1 MLTKTTMTTTT
12 MTTTTM
18 TTTMKITIRKITTIK
33 TTTTKTTTMKTMTM
47 KTMTTKTKTKK
58 TTSTNTR
65 TTKTICDFSAVLHS
79 CDVLTERVLI
89 MVPVKVGA
97 LKHLYIMCVIRL
109 VNLHHMWSYYRR
121 SLSSVLLALKKDQFN
136 FNAQNTKLT

>member
-1 MLTKTTMTTTT
+1 
-12 MTTTTM
+12 M

-65 TTKTICDFSAVLHS
+65 TTKTTTTKTICDFSAVLHS

-97 LKHLYIMCVIRL
+97 LKHLCSMCVIRL
-109 VNLHHMWSYYRR
+109 VNLHHMCSYYRR

-136 FNAQNTKLT
+136 FDAQNTKLT

>member
-33 TTTTKTTTMKTMTM
+33 TTTTKTTTMKTMT
-47 KTMTTKTKTKK
+47 TKTKTKK

-79 CDVLTERVLI
+79 CDVLTERGLI